1 MHRAFF
7 VLSLLAMISAS
18 PEAFAI
24 ETAAPQQ
31 DNIKGLWLTTEYP
44 SIVARAGETTT
55 IKMKLQNYDLPPQP
69 VALSIEGAPA
79 DWKTILLGGNMP
91 VSAAMPATNGSVP
104 LTLRVDVPANTQAG
118 TEHLIV
124 HAQSGN
130 ARSDLPIDITTGQE
144 LASQLS
150 IKTALPSLNGTPT
163 TSFDYQFTVSN
174 EGDKN
179 LVVKLAAQAPPN
191 FQMVFTEAYGNQE
204 LSSVPIDA
212 GKNKELTVKV
222 TPPADVTAGDYAVS
236 VRASAEGTAADAK
249 MQMIISGV
257 PKLTLASAD
266 ERLNTYAE
274 AGKVTP
280 IKLVVQN
287 TGSAPASD
295 VEMSASPPTG
305 WKVTFQPD
313 KISAVAPN
321 QKRDVEALLVPSAQ
335 AIAGDYMTTFSA
347 NATGDVS
354 SADFRITVGTSTLWG
369 IVGIGIIATAVL
381 MLVGAVVRFGRR

>member
-212 GKNKELTVKV
+212 GKNKELKVKV